1 VRNSAIFLVNLSL
14 KSDGDGFS
22 LDGNNLAAFWRVPVA
37 TNGDGTEF
45 LFLD

>member
-1 VRNSAIFLVNLSL
+1 M

-22 LDGNNLAAFWRVPVA
+22 LDRNNLAEFWRVPVA
-37 TNGDGTEF
+37 ANGDGTEF